1 MTVHDKR
8 LARSHDD
15 ILEAIAAALDIPPAK
30 FEEAKQRYEALGG
43 WLDRPESTLADLD
56 PAISPHGSFLLGTV
70 TRPLTDAD
78 EYDVDLVCRVNGSKT
93 ALTQKQL
100 KDAVGHEVALYARAR
115 NMAQPDERR
124 RCWTLNYA
132 EGAQFHMDVLP
143 ALPDAQR
150 YQMQLR
156 AKGFSTLASDGDLS
170 GHAIAITD
178 NQRDDYAVISDDWL
192 QSNPYGYATWFR
204 SRMRVRLTEAK
215 RSFAARERITAS
227 VDEIPDYKVR
237 TPLQQAIQLLKRHRD
252 CMFAE
257 DGEHK
262 PISIII
268 TTLAAHAYNEET
280 SLSAALQTILTNMHL
295 HILERD
301 GVDWVANP
309 VNPVENFADKWP
321 EDPIKRDNF
330 FSWLAQARQDFAQYL
345 RASPFDT
352 LPAELERRLGPT
364 LVKRAVASVTPN
376 EAAIGAP
383 ALLLGAGH
391 DADLERARRA
401 VDDVQRSGSQSRPW
415 VR

>member
-15 ILEAIAAALDIPPAK
+15 ILEAIAAALDIPQGK
-30 FEEAKQRYEALGG
+30 FEEAKERYEALGG
-43 WLDRPESTLADLD
+43 WLDRPESTLADLN

-78 EYDVDLVCRVNGSKT
+78 EYDVDLVCRVNGSK
-93 ALTQKQL
+93 AVLTQKQL
-100 KDAVGHEVALYARAR
+100 KDAVGYEVALYARAR
-115 NMAQPDERR
+115 NMAHPEERR

-143 ALPDAQR
+143 ALPDEQR
-150 YQMQLR
+150 YQAQLR
-156 AKGFSTLASDGDLS
+156 AKGFGILASDRDLS

-178 NQRDDYAVISDDWL
+178 NQRRDYALISDDWL
-192 QSNPYGYATWFR
+192 QSNPYGYAAWFR
-204 SRMRVRLTEAK
+204 ERMRMRLTEAK

-252 CMFAE
+252 CMFAD
-257 DGEHK
+257 DGEQK

-268 TTLAAHAYNEET
+268 TTLAAHAYNEEA
-280 SLSAALQTILTNMHL
+280 SLSAALKTILTNMDL

-301 GVDWVANP
+301 GIDWIANP

-321 EDPIKRDNF
+321 EEPRKRDNF
-330 FSWLAQARQDFAQYL
+330 FRWLAQARQDFAQYL

-352 LPAELERRLGPT
+352 VPAELKRHLGPT
-364 LVKRAVASVTPN
+364 LVKRAVASVLPDET
-376 EAAIGAP
+376 AIGAP
-383 ALLLGAGH
+383 ALLLGGAH
-391 DADLERARRA
+391 DSEMERARRA
-401 VDDVQRSGSQSRPW
+401 VDEVQRSGPQSRPW
-415 VR
+415 AR